1 MIILN
6 ILNNANGR
14 DKVMTDED
22 LLKILQENTDFIS
35 GERISETLHISRTAV
50 WKAVNKLK
58 AKGYAI
64 LSVSHRGYR
73 LVSCADILSPGELDP
88 FCRTAGIGRPFI
100 YSESCVST
108 NDEAKSGGL
117 SGAKDGTVYITDR
130 QTKGRGRMGKDWHC
144 EEKKGIAMSILLR
157 PSIAPSQVMPLSLL
171 TGLCTCKALEEMTGL
186 PFQVKW
192 PNDVVIS
199 GKKAAGMLIEMSTIG
214 EMVQFIVIGIGI
226 NVNNTV
232 FPEDLASVATSVF
245 LETDRDLSRQELV
258 CRVLWHFE
266 QGYARFMKEAD
277 EADGWDGADET
288 GKVGKTEK
296 RYKSGEADG
305 SAGKPRAMS
314 IVDEYKSRCVN
325 LGKQVSVHQ
334 RGSVY
339 TGIAKDIT
347 PAGELVILLPDGK
360 ERVVM
365 SGEVSVRGIY
375 GYA

>member
-1 MIILN
+1 
-6 ILNNANGR
+6 
-14 DKVMTDED
+14 MTDED
-22 LLKILQENTDFIS
+22 LLKILQESTDFIS
-35 GERISETLHISRTAV
+35 GERISETLQISRTAV

-64 LSVSHRGYR
+64 QSVSHRGYR

-88 FCRTAGIGRPFI
+88 FCRTTGIGKPFV
-100 YSESCVST
+100 YCETCVST

-117 SGAKDGTVYITDR
+117 AGAKDGTVYITDR
-130 QTKGRGRMGKDWHC
+130 QTNGRGRMGKDWHC

-171 TGLCTCKALEEMTGL
+171 TGLCVCRALEEMTGL

-199 GKKAAGMLIEMSTIG
+199 GKKVAGMLIEMSTIG
-214 EMVQFIVIGIGI
+214 EMVQFLVIGIGI

-232 FPEDLASVATSVF
+232 FPNELASVATSVF
-245 LETDRDLSRQELV
+245 LEQNGRELSRQALV
-258 CRVLWHFE
+258 CKVLWHFE
-266 QGYARFMKEAD
+266 QGYDRWMKESD
-277 EADGWDGADET
+277 EAEGRSGSDDAEAQSGAVETDGP
-288 GKVGKTEK
+288 
-296 RYKSGEADG
+296 
-305 SAGKPRAMS
+305 AGHPGTVSM
-314 IVDEYKSRCVN
+314 VDEYKSRCVN

-334 RGSVY
+334 RESVY

-360 ERVVM
+360 ERVVV

>member
-1 MIILN
+1 MK
-6 ILNNANGR
+6 

-22 LLKILQENTDFIS
+22 LLKILQESTDFLS

-64 LSVSHRGYR
+64 QSVSNRGYR
-73 LVSCADILSPGELDP
+73 LVSCADILSPGELEP
-88 FCRTAGIGRPFI
+88 FCRTSGIGNPFI
-100 YSESCVST
+100 YSEACVST

-117 SGAKDGTVYITDR
+117 AGAKDGTVYITDR

-171 TGLCTCKALEEMTGL
+171 TGLCVCKALKEMTGL

-199 GKKAAGMLIEMSTIG
+199 GKKVAGMLIEMSTIG
-214 EMVQFIVIGIGI
+214 EMVQFLVIGIGI

-232 FPEDLASVATSVF
+232 FPDDLASVATSVF
-245 LETDRDLSRQELV
+245 LEQGGRGLSRQELV
-258 CRVLWHFE
+258 CKVLRHFE
-266 QGYARFMKEAD
+266 QGYGRWMKEAD
-277 EADGWDGADET
+277 EEVETKAADEE
-288 GKVGKTEK
+288 V
-296 RYKSGEADG
+296 EADG
-305 SAGKPRAMS
+305 SAGHPRTVSM
-314 IVDEYKSRCVN
+314 VDEYKSRCVN

-334 RGSVY
+334 RESVY

-360 ERVVM
+360 ERIVV

>member
-1 MIILN
+1 MIILIISN
-6 ILNNANGR
+6 IANDK
-14 DKVMTDED
+14 DKVMTEQD
-22 LLKILQENTDFIS
+22 LLKILQESTDFIS

-64 LSVSHRGYR
+64 QSVSNRGYR
-73 LVSCADILSPGELDP
+73 LVSCADILSPGELEP
-88 FCRTAGIGRPFI
+88 FCRTSGIGNPFI
-100 YSESCVST
+100 YSEACVST

-117 SGAKDGTVYITDR
+117 AGAKDGTVYITDL

-171 TGLCTCKALEEMTGL
+171 TGLCVCKALEEMTGL

-199 GKKAAGMLIEMSTIG
+199 GKKVAGMLIEMSTIG
-214 EMVQFIVIGIGI
+214 EMVQFLVIGIGI

-232 FPEDLASVATSVF
+232 FPDDLASVATSVF
-245 LETDRDLSRQELV
+245 LEQSGRDLSRQALV
-258 CRVLWHFE
+258 CKVLRHFE
-266 QGYARFMKEAD
+266 QGYGRWMKEAD
-277 EADGWDGADET
+277 EGYETNDADGA
-288 GKVGKTEK
+288 
-296 RYKSGEADG
+296 
-305 SAGKPRAMS
+305 AGRPRTVSM
-314 IVDEYKSRCVN
+314 VDEYKSRCVN

-334 RGSVY
+334 RESVY

-360 ERVVM
+360 ERIVM